1 MSIRALQRLA
11 ASGVDDASPERI
23 RELQRFALLG
33 LQDADADARC
43 APPRT
48 ATEAADA
55 PTDAAAPPPT
65 TGGVTKYI
73 YLSRHGE
80 AAHNVAAANHVDP
93 AGAEF
98 LDARLTDAGRAQ
110 VRAANREFGE
120 LLERTPYPRPECIFA
135 SPLHRTLETASIL
148 AKGHVARPIVAVDA
162 LRERRGGNPCDER
175 HAADAIRREFAHVDA
190 SRVAADDAASPD
202 GYALRP
208 GLVEDDGAVAARA
221 RVVDWV
227 RTLDEASVL
236 LVAHRFFLKAMIDG
250 VLRPALDAA
259 GGALEAVFRASEVR
273 VLEVSWDAAGRL
285 VSVVARSLGDA
296 IREADRRTLAAFED
310 ARRAIGR
317 VRDDALAARVDE
329 LQARALAALFAGA
342 AADADA
348 AFRDLKAIAEAES
361 GRLTALLARVM
372 DAYRLLGERYRFL
385 NRVPAREG
393 AAPAQVLPLPATADA
408 AATGDVARVRLLLAR
423 PADAGTALGAAPLR
437 LKFGPPKSLGRALEK
452 PLGSLKDLNRCT
464 VECHCPYVCALFLAG
479 LRETFPVVA
488 VKNKRKPAH
497 KQDEVSQPP
506 DLHVN
511 VDLGGGFLGEV
522 QIILTYWLE
531 VKNILH
537 FFYELLRAKTVDLVL
552 EPMRRHAPETG

>member
-33 LQDADADARC
+33 LQDD
-43 APPRT
+43 
-48 ATEAADA
+48 DA

-208 GLVEDDGAVAARA
+208 GLVEDDGA
-221 RVVDWV
+221 
-227 RTLDEASVL
+227 
-236 LVAHRFFLKAMIDG
+236 AMIDG

-259 GGALEAVFRASEVR
+259 GGALEAVFRASE
-273 VLEVSWDAAGRL
+273 
-285 VSVVARSLGDA
+285 
-296 IREADRRTLAAFED
+296 
-310 ARRAIGR
+310 
-317 VRDDALAARVDE
+317 
-329 LQARALAALFAGA
+329 ARALAALFAGA

-361 GRLTALLARVM
+361 GRLAALLARVM

-385 NRVPAREG
+385 NRVPARG

-408 AATGDVARVRLLLAR
+408 AATGDVARVRLLAR
-423 PADAGTALGAAPLR
+423 AARVDGADAGTALGAAPLR

-488 VKNKRKPAH
+488 VKNKHEPAH

-522 QIILTYWLE
+522 QIILTYCLE

-537 FFYELLRAKTVDLVL
+537 FFELLQAKTDLVL
-552 EPMRRHAPETG
+552 EPMRRPEAG

>member
-33 LQDADADARC
+33 LQDD
-43 APPRT
+43 
-48 ATEAADA
+48 DA

-221 RVVDWV
+221 RRVVEWV

-236 LVAHRFFLKAMIDG
+236 LVAHRFFL
-250 VLRPALDAA
+250 
-259 GGALEAVFRASEVR
+259 RAR
-273 VLEVSWDAAGRL
+273 LGR
-285 VSVVARSLGDA
+285 
-296 IREADRRTLAAFED
+296 T
-310 ARRAIGR
+310 
-317 VRDDALAARVDE
+317 
-329 LQARALAALFAGA
+329 RALG
-342 AADADA
+342 
-348 AFRDLKAIAEAES
+348 
-361 GRLTALLARVM
+361 
-372 DAYRLLGERYRFL
+372 
-385 NRVPAREG
+385 
-393 AAPAQVLPLPATADA
+393 
-408 AATGDVARVRLLLAR
+408 
-423 PADAGTALGAAPLR
+423 
-437 LKFGPPKSLGRALEK
+437 
-452 PLGSLKDLNRCT
+452 
-464 VECHCPYVCALFLAG
+464 H
-479 LRETFPVVA
+479 
-488 VKNKRKPAH
+488 
-497 KQDEVSQPP
+497 
-506 DLHVN
+506 
-511 VDLGGGFLGEV
+511 
-522 QIILTYWLE
+522 
-531 VKNILH
+531 
-537 FFYELLRAKTVDLVL
+537 
-552 EPMRRHAPETG
+552 

>member
-33 LQDADADARC
+33 LQDDDAPTDAA
-43 APPRT
+43 APP
-48 ATEAADA
+48 

-221 RVVDWV
+221 RRVVEWV

-310 ARRAIGR
+310 ARKAIGR

-329 LQARALAALFAGA
+329 LQARALDALFAGA

-423 PADAGTALGAAPLR
+423 AARVDGAFRSRATALVAAFNGASSTTALAATLGLDPAAWPLDHRDAGTALGAAPLR

-488 VKNKRKPAH
+488 VKNKHEPASCGR
-497 KQDEVSQPP
+497 DDFREV
-506 DLHVN
+506 VT
-511 VDLGGGFLGEV
+511 GK
-522 QIILTYWLE
+522 TM
-531 VKNILH
+531 KNR
-537 FFYELLRAKTVDLVL
+537 YRRAW
-552 EPMRRHAPETG
+552 